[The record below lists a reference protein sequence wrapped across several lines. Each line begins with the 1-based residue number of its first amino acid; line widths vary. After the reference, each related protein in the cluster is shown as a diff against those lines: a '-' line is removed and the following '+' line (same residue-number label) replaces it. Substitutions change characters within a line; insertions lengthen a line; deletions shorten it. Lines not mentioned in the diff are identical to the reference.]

1 MKREIKFRAFLKAES
16 KMCDVMVI
24 NIGVGAFLI
33 GAQPGADYLT
43 SDGKSIVS
51 APLDGRFCNDGE
63 FDLLQFTGLKDKNSK
78 EIYEGD
84 ILRTVNFFDT
94 DNKPVY
100 LYHKVIYD
108 TERAVF
114 NAINLSNGNELL
126 TTNGN
131 CFLYVALKTPLIE
144 IIGNIY
150 ENPELLKP

>member
-1 MKREIKFRAFLKAES
+1 MKRELKFRAFLKAES

-63 FDLLQFTGLKDKNSK
+63 FDLLQFTGLKDKNGK

-84 ILRTVNFFDT
+84 IVNVEND
-94 DNKPVY
+94 KYPVTTTC
-100 LYHKVIYD
+100 LLNNGCFILEDIAGGHW
-108 TERAVF
+108 TRQLHHQPER
-114 NAINLSNGNELL
+114 L
-126 TTNGN
+126 
-131 CFLYVALKTPLIE
+131 E
-144 IIGNIY
+144 IIGDIY
-150 ENPELLKP
+150 TNPELLKP